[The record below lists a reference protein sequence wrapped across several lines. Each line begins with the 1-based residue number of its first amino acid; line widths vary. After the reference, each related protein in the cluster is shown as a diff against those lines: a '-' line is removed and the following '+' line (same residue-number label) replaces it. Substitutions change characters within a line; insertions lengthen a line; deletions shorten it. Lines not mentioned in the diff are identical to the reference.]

1 MPIDNVVNPNSLG
14 LIIQSARAG
23 KVSPYNIRLAVITE
37 KLLEIIVQ
45 SDSVTAS
52 QLEALDKVASLLLM
66 KSEFVAN
73 GGRFIEKTK
82 PSIFETGEFEGRLE
96 GNFNALCQLKELIKR
111 NFELDTG
118 SFPRPSP
125 EVVCSEEISVP
136 TNKRLVA
143 IIARLAKKREV
154 DQTPIIVRRKTIDL
168 RAAMGE
174 IMDRLKKGIQLLFS
188 LLLTKNSTRF
198 DVITNLLAILELAK
212 RKKVLLYQEEP
223 FGPIYID
230 KA

>member
-45 SDSVTAS
+45 SDGVTAS

-73 GGRFIEKTK
+73 GGRFIEKAK
-82 PSIFETGEFEGRLE
+82 PSVFETGEFEGRLE
-96 GNFNALCQLKELIKR
+96 GNFNALCQLKDLIKR
-111 NFELDTG
+111 NFELDAGT
-118 SFPRPSP
+118 PRPFGRVP
-125 EVVCSEEISVP
+125 EISVP
-136 TNKRLVA
+136 ASKRLVA
-143 IIARLAKKREV
+143 IIARWQKREV

-174 IMDRLKKGIQLLFS
+174 IMDRLEGHP
-188 LLLTKNSTRF
+188 T
-198 DVITNLLAILELAK
+198 
-212 RKKVLLYQEEP
+212 P
-223 FGPIYID
+223 FHYS
-230 KA
+230 

>member
-96 GNFNALCQLKELIKR
+96 GNFNA
-111 NFELDTG
+111 
-118 SFPRPSP
+118 
-125 EVVCSEEISVP
+125 
-136 TNKRLVA
+136 
-143 IIARLAKKREV
+143 
-154 DQTPIIVRRKTIDL
+154 
-168 RAAMGE
+168 
-174 IMDRLKKGIQLLFS
+174 
-188 LLLTKNSTRF
+188 
-198 DVITNLLAILELAK
+198 
-212 RKKVLLYQEEP
+212 
-223 FGPIYID
+223 
-230 KA
+230 